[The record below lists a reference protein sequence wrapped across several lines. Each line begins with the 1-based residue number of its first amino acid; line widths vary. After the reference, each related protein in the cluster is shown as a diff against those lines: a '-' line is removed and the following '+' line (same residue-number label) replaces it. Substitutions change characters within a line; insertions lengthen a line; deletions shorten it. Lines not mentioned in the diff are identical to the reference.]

1 MSLRTLNYFNMKRRN
16 RRYYG
21 NFNKK
26 NNLRLK
32 SDINEDIYEIPNKIV
47 IPPTTCTSSKK
58 NKKAE
63 NEHKIS
69 ESAIN
74 NKFNIKNV
82 IDTIFKEEFII
93 IALIIILI
101 YERMNLKNN
110 NCDKE
115 TLSDYDFM
123 IAALIYIYF

>member
-1 MSLRTLNYFNMKRRN
+1 MKRRN

-21 NFNKK
+21 NYNKK

-32 SDINEDIYEIPNKIV
+32 LDINEDIYEIPNKIV
-47 IPPTTCTSSKK
+47 IPPTTCTSSEK
-58 NKKAE
+58 NKKAK

-69 ESAIN
+69 ESDIN